1 MAVDFGIM
9 GRLDRRTRCF
19 LADMLL
25 GFLTGDYR
33 RVAEVHFEAGYVPPH
48 PIAAFAQACRA
59 IGEPILGR
67 PLHEISIARLSAS
80 CSR

>member
-1 MAVDFGIM
+1 MPICIPGNSSCASDGALAVVDFGIM
-9 GRLDRRTRCF
+9 GRLDRATRRY

-48 PIAAFAQACRA
+48 QVDR
-59 IGEPILGR
+59 
-67 PLHEISIARLSAS
+67 
-80 CSR
+80 